1 MQRGTGVLAMALFVG
16 LRASTAGAVER
27 ETVHFEINRS
37 TSAGQSVYVLGNIP
51 ELGSNNPAYAL
62 KLEPGGYPLWQVDV
76 AIPRGTNFI
85 YQYTWRS
92 DSVTQWSNPANHNPI
107 GSVLNGSTSP
117 GFSGPVKKAL
127 YYHSG
132 WSPPVLNWRVAGAAT
147 YTATTM
153 IDAGPGRGPGER
165 RWKAVGVGQAQ
176 RSLEFYMTNGAGSG
190 RDPSVGLYSTLLDAF
205 FLQEGQLFDY
215 TPPATVSEPQQTN
228 FGAFFSVALNENRP
242 YRVVVPRG
250 YAENPSKR
258 YPVLYLHD
266 GQNVFDVGPFGSW
279 NADNTAR
286 TLTRSGVIREII
298 MVGIDNT
305 ANRARDYIPPDD
317 IVPIGPGSGQ
327 PGRANVYAQFVINEL
342 KPVIDAN
349 YRTLA
354 DRDHTAT
361 LGSSLGGVVSLY
373 LGWDHN
379 ATFSRCGPM
388 SGSWQLPNFPARVG
402 AEPYR
407 QLRVYLDSGDS
418 GASSDNAWL
427 TMNLRDVLIRKGYVI
442 EGTLR
447 HVVGY
452 GHQHNEAAWAAR
464 FPQAIGFLFPSVE
477 AENPLK
483 QELFRGD
490 LNCDGDVNIL
500 DVNAFVLA
508 LIDAAGYEAAFP
520 LCDRSLADTNL
531 DGEVNVLDINA
542 FVELIAGAP

>member
-1 MQRGTGVLAMALFVG
+1 MKYGTRAPELALFG
-16 LRASTAGAVER
+16 LLLAWRASAVER
-27 ETVHFEINRS
+27 ETVHFEINHN
-37 TSAGQSVYVLGNIP
+37 TTPGQSVYVLGTIP
-51 ELGSNNPAYAL
+51 ELGSSNAAYSL
-62 KLEPGGYPLWQVDV
+62 KLEPGNYPTWRIDV
-76 AIPRGTNFI
+76 AIPRGTSFV
-85 YQYTWRS
+85 YQYAWRN
-92 DSVTQWSNPANHNPI
+92 DGVTQWSNPANFNAI
-107 GSVLNGSTSP
+107 GSTQNGSTSP
-117 GFSGPVKKAL
+117 GIRGPAKKAL

-132 WSPPVLNWRVAGAAT
+132 WSPPVLNWRITGAAS

-176 RSLEFYMTNGAGSG
+176 RNMEFYLTNGGGSG
-190 RDPSVGLYSTLLDAF
+190 RDPAVGVYSTLMDAF

-228 FGAFFSVALNENRP
+228 VGTFFSATLNENRP

-250 YAENPSKR
+250 YAQNASKR

-266 GQNVFDVGPFGSW
+266 GQNVFDLGPFGTW
-279 NADNTAR
+279 NADETAR

-327 PGRANVYAQFVINEL
+327 PGRANLYAQFVINEL

-349 YRTLA
+349 YRTLPGRA
-354 DRDHTAT
+354 DTAT

-388 SGSWQLPNFPARVG
+388 SGAWQLPNFPTRVAAGPARD
-402 AEPYR
+402 
-407 QLRVYLDSGDS
+407 LRIYLDSGDS
-418 GASSDNAWL
+418 GTSNDNAWL
-427 TMNLRDVLIRKGYVI
+427 TMNLRDALLRQGYVM
-442 EGTLR
+442 EQSLR

-452 GHQHNEAAWAAR
+452 GQQHNEAAWAAR
-464 FPQAIGFLFPSVE
+464 FPQAIGFLFPAVE

-490 LNCDGDVNIL
+490 LNCDGQVNIL
-500 DVNAFVLA
+500 DVNPFVLA
-508 LIDAAGYEAAFP
+508 LSDPAEYQSAWP
-520 LCDRSLADTNL
+520 DCDRNLADANL
-531 DGEVNVLDINA
+531 DGQLNVLDINS
-542 FVELIAGAP
+542 FVELIAE